1 MTSVP
6 LAPGILGQL
15 ARNSTAAPPALFLWP
30 VPCLRFQRLHLPSRV
45 IHSLAPLSS
54 YGNLLCWRH
63 LCPHCAQI
71 CAQNNAHPIAD
82 PDLPGA
88 ILLSLPLL
96 SGVFTYLYLS
106 ICVFSCSPGPPT
118 AETVHCPSII
128 RRAVM
133 WLQLRALSQRPA
145 ARVSTFASFRQL
157 WSISVA
163 FCIWFSS
170 IWYLFE
176 YRPIEKVSKSALCL
190 IFQNCHIWL

>member
-1 MTSVP
+1 MIRSDECP
-6 LAPGILGQL
+6 PCSWDPWPAGQKFHG
-15 ARNSTAAPPALFLWP
+15 SPT
-30 VPCLRFQRLHLPSRV
+30 CLRFQRLHLPSRV

-54 YGNLLCWRH
+54 YGNLLCRRH
-63 LCPHCAQI
+63 LCPACAQT

-96 SGVFTYLYLS
+96 CGVFTYLYLKT
-106 ICVFSCSPGPPT
+106 CVFSCSPGPPT

-157 WSISVA
+157 WWIFVA
-163 FCIWFSS
+163 FCI
-170 IWYLFE
+170 
-176 YRPIEKVSKSALCL
+176 
-190 IFQNCHIWL
+190 FQNC